1 MAHFAKLDENN
12 RVITVV
18 VVDNADTADENG
30 VEDETIGVAFLQ
42 AMFPGTNWK
51 QTSYNDNMRVNYAA
65 IGESVYY
72 PELDA
77 FIADCPHASWTL
89 NTETKRWEA
98 PIPDPG
104 SFLMEYDWNES
115 TLSWELTPTE

>member
-1 MAHFAKLDENN
+1 MAHFAKIGLNSEVMEVLSVHNDVLKDANGDEQEALGLD
-12 RVITVV
+12 
-18 VVDNADTADENG
+18 
-30 VEDETIGVAFLQ
+30 FLTKLTGW
-42 AMFPGTNWK
+42 AIWK

-89 NTETKRWEA
+89 NAETKRWEA
-98 PIPDPG
+98 PTPDPG